1 MKNAIKYGKVFL
13 VFIVI
18 VNIAVLRHK
27 VTLLTER
34 ITKLESKLTSWDGD

>member
-18 VNIAVLRHK
+18 ANIAVLRHK
-27 VTLLTER
+27 VTLLTEK
-34 ITKLESKLTSWDGD
+34 IAKLESKLTSWDGD